1 MNIFSKFKE
10 KSLSLRKPASEEVIV
25 AVPDI
30 KEYLVKEYERV
41 NDLKLINE
49 GLQQQ
54 LEKTKETEIKYDAAM
69 VTLDEYSKRLKQSER
84 EIIGWENR
92 VKSLEHK
99 LRDARNEIN
108 SYKIKFNEVAVTKE
122 EIKAEIIEEV
132 KKALIL
138 TFQNHK
144 GALSK
149 KSACEI
155 IDAYSCNK
163 CARYDG
169 DDETGGAE

>member
-1 MNIFSKFKE
+1 MAKAEFSFGIFTN
-10 KSLSLRKPASEEVIV
+10 LSSEHLDTHKTMEEYYKVKASFIEGCERKILNG
-25 AVPDI
+25 D
-30 KEYLVKEYERV
+30 
-41 NDLKLINE
+41 
-49 GLQQQ
+49 
-54 LEKTKETEIKYDAAM
+54 
-69 VTLDEYSKRLKQSER
+69 DEYSKRLKQSER